1 MWISPVSYPHMQ
13 NKSFVEKVNPFAS
26 LAFPQF
32 FPHGQ
37 EDLRKG
43 IDPERKFYVWRSRPM
58 GSLEEASSARPLRTL
73 RTQVMALSKFL
84 L

>member
-43 IDPERKFYVWRSRPM
+43 IDPERKFYVWRS
-58 GSLEEASSARPLRTL
+58 
-73 RTQVMALSKFL
+73 
-84 L
+84 